1 MQDTDLNDRAKI
13 GYVDV
18 VLVFATF
25 VAFAV
30 TSPFIFR
37 VINMLRDYA
46 DPLTSVLAGLL
57 VPMIVIAILYSMGVS
72 ARS

>member
-1 MQDTDLNDRAKI
+1 MKDMLTDRARI

-25 VAFAV
+25 VAFV
-30 TSPFIFR
+30 VVSPFIFR
-37 VINMLRDYA
+37 IVSMIREYA
-46 DPLTSVLAGLL
+46 DPLTSVLVGLL
-57 VPMIVIAILYSMGVS
+57 VAIIPIAILYSMGVS